1 MGWVQLSSL
10 VRPKRHG
17 TACAIG
23 PKGEA
28 RTLGLRASLVVKA
41 KLGHL
46 ARVRHRSQRRSY
58 YTWPVCAIS
67 PKGEAWTLGLRVPS
81 GPYIQE
87 VVYMGWVQLS
97 SLVRAKRH
105 GTACAIGPK
114 GEART
119 LGPRAPSVPK
129 AKLGHSVRVCYRSQ
143 RQS

>member
-17 TACAIG
+17 TACTIG

-28 RTLGLRASLVVKA
+28 RTMGPRA
-41 KLGHL
+41 
-46 ARVRHRSQRRSY
+46 
-58 YTWPVCAIS
+58 
-67 PKGEAWTLGLRVPS
+67 PS

-87 VVYMGWVQLS
+87 VIYMGWVQLS
-97 SLVRAKRH
+97 SLVRAKRD

-119 LGPRAPSVPK
+119 LGPRAPSVQK
-129 AKLGHSVRVCYRSQ
+129 AKLGHSDRVRHRSQ
-143 RQS
+143 RRS